1 MYFLC
6 KVDDIYYDVFA
17 IEYVDIF
24 DTQFKEIYMM
34 LDDYVLCEIELMM
47 QHVEV
52 VLVSL
57 IC

>member
-1 MYFLC
+1 MIIIMM
-6 KVDDIYYDVFA
+6 VPGNDIFA

-24 DTQFKEIYMM
+24 DAQFKEIYMM